1 MWYGGVVLSVC
12 VHVALFCLCV
22 CMWRCSV
29 CVCTRRCLLCVL
41 EQVLEQVK
49 RCRPGDTRRLEGA
62 SGSENWNGIY
72 GQINESDA
80 SNEGRGGWRG
90 KSTGNERVL

>member
-1 MWYGGVVLSVC
+1 MWYGDIVLSVC
-12 VHVALFCLCV
+12 ACGVVL
-22 CMWRCSV
+22 
-29 CVCTRRCLLCVL
+29 CVCTRRRLSCVL

-49 RCRPGDTRRLEGA
+49 RCRPGDTHRLEGA

-90 KSTGNERVL
+90 KSTGNERVLSPAYVL